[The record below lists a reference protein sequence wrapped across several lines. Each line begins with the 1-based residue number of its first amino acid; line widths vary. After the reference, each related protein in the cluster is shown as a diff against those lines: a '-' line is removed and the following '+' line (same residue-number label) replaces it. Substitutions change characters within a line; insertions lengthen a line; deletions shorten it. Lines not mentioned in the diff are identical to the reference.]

1 MTAPD
6 DTTVHHPAPDRV
18 EDDAWLASSLDRYSR
33 APDPALRDEIIER
46 ANWLAVRGARRFVD
60 RGEPFDD
67 LLQVARL
74 GLLKAVDRFDPSLGV
89 PFGAY
94 ATPTIMGELRRYF
107 RDHTWSVHVSR
118 RAKDLR
124 PMVNAASDKL
134 AAELGRSPKV
144 SEIAQVLD
152 VAEDAVLEALEANH
166 AYRAHSLDPAGT
178 GHTPPVDG
186 GFEGVLDRD
195 VVVHLLDRLPE
206 RERTILVLRFF
217 EGMTQS
223 QIADRIGTSQVHVG
237 RLITSSLNVLRAHL
251 TAASRSE

>member
-1 MTAPD
+1 MHERDA
-6 DTTVHHPAPDRV
+6 DRAH
-18 EDDAWLASSLDRYSR
+18 EDDVWLAGALSRFSRDR
-33 APDPALRDEIIER
+33 DPALRDEIVER
-46 ANWLAVRGARRFVD
+46 ANWLAVRAARRFVD

-74 GLLKAVDRFDPSLGV
+74 GLLKAVDRFDLSLGV

-94 ATPTIMGELRRYF
+94 ATPTVMGELRRYF

-134 AAELGRSPKV
+134 AGELGRSPKV
-144 SEIAQVLD
+144 AEIAAVLD
-152 VAEDAVLEALEANH
+152 LGEDAVLEALEANN
-166 AYRAHSLDPAGT
+166 AYRAHVLDPAGT

-186 GFEGVLDRD
+186 GFEDVLHRD
-195 VVVHLLDRLPE
+195 LVQHLLDRLPA

-223 QIADRIGTSQVHVG
+223 QIAERIGTSQVHVG
-237 RLITSSLNVLRAHL
+237 RLITSSLAVLRAHL
-251 TAASRSE
+251 SAASRDTSG

>member
-1 MTAPD
+1 MAMLERD
-6 DTTVHHPAPDRV
+6 AERAA
-18 EDDAWLASSLDRYSR
+18 EDDAWLAEALDRFTR
-33 APDPALRDEIIER
+33 DRDPRLRDEIVER

-74 GLLKAVDRFDPSLGV
+74 GLLKSVDRFDPSLGV

-124 PMVNAASDKL
+124 PMVNTTSDRL
-134 AAELGRSPKV
+134 AGELGRSPRV
-144 SEIAQVLD
+144 SEIAAALD
-152 VAEDAVLEALEANH
+152 VGEDAVLEALEANN
-166 AYRAHSLDPAGT
+166 AYRAHSLDPTGS

-186 GFEGVLDRD
+186 GFDGVLDRD
-195 VVVHLLDRLPE
+195 LVAQLLDRLPD

-217 EGMTQS
+217 DGMTQS
-223 QIADRIGTSQVHVG
+223 QIAERIGTSQVHVG
-237 RLITSSLNVLRAHL
+237 RLITSSLAVLKAHL
-251 TAASRSE
+251 GAAQRTESG